1 MRAPEGVVQEL
12 SSPSVMTW
20 DGGHDYKT
28 NVAFNCMATSG
39 ILSLT
44 SLDSAKHAVL
54 SATKPHCT
62 TVERSYNT
70 AAGSQSRCLAQ
81 DVKAAALH
89 RMSKPPA
96 CTDVS
101 VAS

>member
-12 SSPSVMTW
+12 SSPSVMSW

-39 ILSLT
+39 TLSLVA
-44 SLDSAKHAVL
+44 LDSAKHAVL

-62 TVERSYNT
+62 IIEHSCNV
-70 AAGSQSRCLAQ
+70 AAESQSRCLYTESQSRRLAQ
-81 DVKAAALH
+81 IFV
-89 RMSKPPA
+89 
-96 CTDVS
+96 
-101 VAS
+101 